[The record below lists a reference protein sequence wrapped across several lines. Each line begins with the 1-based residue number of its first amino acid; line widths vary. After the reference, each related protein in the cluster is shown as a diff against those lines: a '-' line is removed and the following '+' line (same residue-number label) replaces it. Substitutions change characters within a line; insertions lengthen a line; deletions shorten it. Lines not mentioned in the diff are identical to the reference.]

1 MKQMIALMLCLALM
15 LSATACGGGNNGGND
30 NNNTQSGVQ
39 NGAQDAVQ
47 EDEQSQQDSGDQEEQ
62 DGDAQDAPDTPD
74 TPEDSGEPEEE
85 APDADD
91 GEPETPAEDT
101 APEKDPV
108 RASHSDVTLKAAGN
122 SFTLKVEGM
131 EGVYAATYT
140 SADPAIATVDEN
152 GLVTAV
158 APGTTTVSVQ
168 VEGNGTTYDF
178 SCIVR
183 CNWKDA
189 GAAEGEGAGSA
200 ESDDSASGSVD
211 LTAFYNDMISQ
222 YEFQSLQAFTGE
234 VLESYY
240 PGMSAIATNQCLIMG
255 TMMSMNNGEF
265 CLVEVSDSKDVDT
278 VKSIFQTRIDN
289 MAGGGAW
296 YPGPTEIWTNSSRV
310 VSNGNYVMMVVNPSC
325 DDIVDAFNALF
336 A

>member
-62 DGDAQDAPDTPD
+62 DGDAPDTPD
-74 TPEDSGEPEEE
+74 TPDAPEDSGEPEE

-240 PGMSAIATNQCLIMG
+240 PGMSAIATEQCLIMG

-296 YPGPTEIWTNSSRV
+296 YPGPTDTWTNNSRV
-310 VSNGNYVMMVVNPSC
+310 ASNGNYVMMVVHESC
-325 DDIVDAFNALF
+325 DDIVEAFNGLF

>member
-30 NNNTQSGVQ
+30 NNTQSGVQ
-39 NGAQDAVQ
+39 NGAQDAGQ

-62 DGDAQDAPDTPD
+62 DGDAPDTPD
-74 TPEDSGEPEEE
+74 TPDAPEDSGEPEEE
-85 APDADD
+85 APDADG
-91 GEPETPAEDT
+91 GETEAPAEDT

-222 YEFQSLQAFTGE
+222 YEFQSLPAFTGE
-234 VLESYY
+234 VLASYY